1 MAVTSV
7 SGANAQSALSKSS
20 LGIQDFLKI
29 LTTQLNYQDPLK
41 PMDNQEFIAQL
52 AQFTSLQQTQQMNEK
67 LDSLLSIQAA
77 NQSVGLIGRSVDV
90 RTSDGTTASGKV
102 SALSFAS
109 GEPRLTVTLA
119 NGSTLSDVSLSNLI
133 TVR

>member
-7 SGANAQSALSKSS
+7 SGTSAQSALSKSS

-90 RTSDGTTASGKV
+90 RTSDGSAAGGKV
-102 SALSFAS
+102 SALSLAG
-109 GEPRLTVTLA
+109 GEPRLTVTLN